1 MYKRQPEPISI
12 LTYNEVLMEKVEYMD
27 NGTVAAIGDTTTSMI
42 NGTTGEKVDYNYQS
56 RQMTDYAIDKN
67 RVALALTPYDN
78 QSASKLVILDLSL
91 IHI

>member
-1 MYKRQPEPISI
+1 
-12 LTYNEVLMEKVEYMD
+12 MEKVEYMD

-56 RQMTDYAIDKN
+56 RQMTDYAIDRN

-78 QSASKLVILDLSL
+78 QTASKLVILDSGASEKCV
-91 IHI
+91 IKTQEQN